1 MKQRRYSGLQMLL
14 AALAGGML
22 ALASGILA
30 LWLVLGPHALSLLS
44 AWGLVRAEFVGDYDS
59 DTAIDSALDGM
70 VKGLGDR
77 WSYYLTA
84 EGYASTTQRRNNAY
98 VGIGVT
104 VDYVDERG
112 LRIVEVREGTP
123 AGEAGLLPG
132 EIITAVDGASVA
144 GEAQETGADR
154 IQGEAGTD
162 VTLTL
167 LNENEESRQVT
178 LTRQQ
183 VQTPSVSEAQLL
195 EGDVGYIKLDNFYSG
210 SARELCDAVDSLMD
224 EGACGFVFDMRNNGG
239 GYVSELTEMLDHLL
253 PEGPIFRSQTKS
265 GKEEVTYSDE
275 SCVDLPF
282 AVLVNGDTYSA
293 AEFFAAQLQ
302 ESVGAAVVGE
312 YTSGKGYSQQT
323 ILLPHGG
330 ALNISTGKYTTGA
343 GVSLVG
349 TGLNLDAEVS
359 LTEEQRSDF
368 LLGALD
374 LSEDP
379 QFQKALEYLK

>member
-144 GEAQETGADR
+144 GEAQETGAER

>member
-1 MKQRRYSGLQMLL
+1 MLFR
-14 AALAGGML
+14 
-22 ALASGILA
+22 S
-30 LWLVLGPHALSLLS
+30 
-44 AWGLVRAEFVGDYDS
+44 
-59 DTAIDSALDGM
+59 
-70 VKGLGDR
+70 

-144 GEAQETGADR
+144 GEAQETGAER

-302 ESVGAAVVGE
+302 
-312 YTSGKGYSQQT
+312 
-323 ILLPHGG
+323 
-330 ALNISTGKYTTGA
+330 
-343 GVSLVG
+343 
-349 TGLNLDAEVS
+349 
-359 LTEEQRSDF
+359 
-368 LLGALD
+368 
-374 LSEDP
+374 
-379 QFQKALEYLK
+379 

>member
-144 GEAQETGADR
+144 GEAQETGAER

-312 YTSGKGYSQQT
+312 HTSGKGYSQQT

>member
-22 ALASGILA
+22 ALASGLLA

-144 GEAQETGADR
+144 GEAQETGAER

>member
-22 ALASGILA
+22 ALASGLLA

-154 IQGEAGTD
+154 IQGEVGTD

-312 YTSGKGYSQQT
+312 HTSGKGYSQQT

>member
-30 LWLVLGPHALSLLS
+30 LWLVLGPQALSLLS

-154 IQGEAGTD
+154 IQGEVGTD

-312 YTSGKGYSQQT
+312 HTSGKGYSQQT

>member
-154 IQGEAGTD
+154 IQGEVGTD

-224 EGACGFVFDMRNNGG
+224 EGACSFVFDMRNNGG

-312 YTSGKGYSQQT
+312 HTSGKGYSQQT

>member
-154 IQGEAGTD
+154 IQGEVGTD

-312 YTSGKGYSQQT
+312 HTSGKGYSQQT